1 MSDITD
7 VSLVN
12 LNDCGC
18 CEGIHVETPALV
30 YNRPGLSAIAY
41 RVGTHAQFKDS
52 MLARLSLF
60 AQDYPALQQLKTRD
74 DNDFSIALLD
84 AWATVADVLTF
95 YQERIA
101 NESYLRT
108 ATERVSLIELA
119 QLIGYKMRPGVAAS
133 TYLAFTVEDAK
144 GAPGQATID
153 ASTKVQSI
161 PGPGQLP
168 QTFETIE
175 KITAKASWNALKP
188 QTTQPWVPQSG
199 ATSVYLVG
207 TTTGL
212 KSGDGILFVGKD
224 RGGDD
229 NNPGNVNSQQWD
241 FRIVTA
247 VTPDPNNNRTLV
259 EWDKG
264 LGSATTPPASDA
276 KCYVYVFRKRAAL
289 FGSNAPDVRALP
301 DSVLGNYG
309 LITLD
314 TSNPPKVTRASEWN
328 FTLSNPINLD
338 AAYSAIVPTVAPTGG
353 PRQDSWV
360 VLADHTYRKLYLVA
374 KVAESSP
381 NNYTLTT
388 KTTELTLDTG
398 NYLSNFATNLRS
410 TVIFTQ
416 SEQLDIAP
424 QPTTTS
430 LQAGASVIHLAQ
442 AAPDLQANQKLVVSG
457 MAPGAVASDPAIN
470 EVVAIK
476 VVSSDGMTINLSTSL
491 QNSYDPTT
499 VSINAN
505 VALATHGETVS
516 GETLGNGD
524 ASQSYQQFTLRQ
536 SPLTYISGASAS
548 GEESTL
554 TVRVN
559 DIEWHEVPTLY
570 GHGPRERIF
579 VTNTDDN
586 QKTSIEFGDGV
597 TGARLPTGQ
606 GNVRATYRKGIGTA
620 GLVKAGQLSLLMT
633 RPLGVKAVTNPVDA
647 SGAADPEGLDTTGA
661 TDPKALEKARL
672 NVPLTILTLDRI
684 VSLQDYE
691 DFARAFSGIAKAL
704 ATWTWSGQVRGVFVT
719 VAGANGQAVS
729 EGNPTYN
736 NLLSAMQM
744 AGDPYVPLRVQ
755 TYRQAYFRMAARVK
769 VDPDYSQDLVLTAVE
784 NALRE
789 AFSFDARAFG
799 QPVTQSEVIATMQAV
814 PGVVAVDL
822 YKLYRPRRL
831 ILSALERAVVHNL
844 IHFFPPGSYSQLNTV
859 LVAAVPQPGAE
870 GSIVAAEL
878 LTLDPA
884 PLDDLGVMP

>member
-1 MSDITD
+1 MSDVTD

-18 CEGIHVETPALV
+18 CEGISVETPAPV
-30 YNRPGLSAIAY
+30 YNRPGLTAIAY
-41 RVGTHAQFKDS
+41 RVGTHSQFKDS

-60 AQDYPALQQLKTRD
+60 AQDYPALSQLKTRD

-108 ATERVSLIELA
+108 ATERISLIELG

-133 TYLAFTVEDAK
+133 TYLTFTVEDAK

-153 ASTKVQSI
+153 IGTKVQSI

-175 KITAKASWNALKP
+175 KITAKASWNAFKP
-188 QTTQPWVPQSG
+188 QTTQFVQPQNG
-199 ATSVYLVG
+199 DTQVYLKG

-212 KSGDGILFVGKD
+212 KPGDGILFVGKD

-229 NNPGNVNSQQWD
+229 NNAGNVNSQQWD

-247 VTPDPNNNRTLV
+247 VTPDSNNNRTLV

-264 LGSATTPPASDA
+264 LGSTNTPPASDA
-276 KCYVYVFRKRAAL
+276 MCYVFRKRAAL
-289 FGSNAPDVRALP
+289 FGSNAPDLRTIPLTI
-301 DSVLGNYG
+301 LNNYY
-309 LITLD
+309 T
-314 TSNPPKVTRASEWN
+314 TPPSPLEWS
-328 FTLSNPINLD
+328 FSLSNPINLD
-338 AAYSAIVPTVAPTGG
+338 AMYSAVVPTVAPTGG

-360 VLADHTYRKLYLVA
+360 VLSNHTYRKLYLVNN
-374 KVAESSP
+374 VSESSP

-388 KTTELTLDTG
+388 KTTQLTLDTG
-398 NYLSNFATNLRS
+398 NDLSNFAANLRLRTNLRS
-410 TVIFTQ
+410 VVVFTQ
-416 SEQLDIAP
+416 SEQIDIAP
-424 QPTTTS
+424 KDLTPPP
-430 LQAGASVIHLAQ
+430 LQAGDSTFALAQ
-442 AAPDLQANQKLVVSG
+442 AVSDLQAGQMLVVSG
-457 MAPGAVASDPAIN
+457 MAPGAAASDPAIS
-470 EVVAIK
+470 EVAAIK
-476 VVSSDGMTINLSTSL
+476 SVSPDGMTIILSTSL

-505 VALATHGETVS
+505 VALATHGETVAN
-516 GETLGNGD
+516 EVLGSGD
-524 ASQSYQQFTLRQ
+524 ASQPYQQFTLRQ
-536 SPLTYISGASAS
+536 LPLTYTSSSNASGA
-548 GEESTL
+548 ESTL
-554 TVRVN
+554 QVRVN

-579 VTNTDDN
+579 KTHTGDD
-586 QKTSIEFGDGV
+586 QKTTIEFGDGV
-597 TGARLPTGQ
+597 TGARPASGQ
-606 GNVRATYRKGIGTA
+606 ENIRARYRKGTGTA

-633 RPLGVKAVTNPVDA
+633 RPLGVRAVTNPLDA
-647 SGAADPEGLDTTGA
+647 NGAADPEGLDASGA
-661 TDPKALEKARL
+661 TDANALTKARL
-672 NVPLTILTLDRI
+672 NVPLTVLTLDRI

-691 DFARAFSGIAKAL
+691 DFARAFAGIAKAL

-719 VAGANGQAVS
+719 VAGPNGEAIN
-729 EGNPTYN
+729 EGSQTYD
-736 NLLSAMQM
+736 NLLAAMQM
-744 AGDPYVPLRVQ
+744 AGDPYVPVRVQ
-755 TYRQAYFRMAARVK
+755 TYRQDYFRMAARVK
-769 VDPDYSQDLVLTAVE
+769 VDPDYVQDLVLAAVE
-784 NALRE
+784 KALRD

-822 YKLYRPRRL
+822 YKLYRPFHF
-831 ILSALERAVVHNL
+831 IFFDLERNRTL
-844 IHFFPPGSYSQLNTV
+844 NSIHFFPPGMHRLLNDV
-859 LVAAVPQPGAE
+859 LVAAVPQPG
-870 GSIVAAEL
+870 GRGGILAAEL

>member
-1 MSDITD
+1 MSDVTD

-18 CEGIHVETPALV
+18 CEGIHVETPAPV
-30 YNRPGLSAIAY
+30 YNRPGLSAITY
-41 RVGTHAQFKDS
+41 RVGTHSQFKDS

-74 DNDFSIALLD
+74 DNDFSLALLD
-84 AWATVADVLTF
+84 AWAAVADVLTF

-144 GAPGQATID
+144 GAPGHATID
-153 ASTKVQSI
+153 IGTKVQSI
-161 PGPGQLP
+161 PGPSQLP

-188 QTTQPWVPQSG
+188 QTTHLVQPKNGDTQ
-199 ATSVYLVG
+199 AYLKG

-212 KSGDGILFVGKD
+212 KPSDGILFVGSE
-224 RGGDD
+224 RE
-229 NNPGNVNSQQWD
+229 GNTNSEQWD
-241 FRIVTA
+241 FRQVTT
-247 VTPDPNNNRTLV
+247 VTLDNTNGRTLV
-259 EWDKG
+259 TWNKG
-264 LGSATTPPASDA
+264 LGTASINPPAVSE
-276 KCYVYVFRKRAAL
+276 VYTFRKRAAL
-289 FGSNAPDVRALP
+289 FGANAPDVRTLP
-301 DSVLGNYG
+301 DSVLTNYG
-309 LITLD
+309 LSTGSSRANEWNFGTLGSPFNLDTTYAGIVQGSWIVFSDLSRHALYRVNSVLD
-314 TSNPPKVTRASEWN
+314 TS
-328 FTLSNPINLD
+328 
-338 AAYSAIVPTVAPTGG
+338 
-353 PRQDSWV
+353 Q
-360 VLADHTYRKLYLVA
+360 
-374 KVAESSP
+374 
-381 NNYTLTT
+381 NNYTLTS
-388 KTTELTLDTG
+388 KTTRITPDTTKHLNQFG
-398 NYLSNFATNLRS
+398 SPRGVVVFA
-410 TVIFTQ
+410 Q
-416 SEQLDIAP
+416 SEKLDLAEIP
-424 QPTTTS
+424 ITPS
-430 LQAGASVIHLAQ
+430 PLQAGVGTIALSQ
-442 AAPDLQANQKLVVSG
+442 AAPDLQANQTLVISG
-457 MAPGAVASDPAIN
+457 MAPNAAASDPAIS
-470 EVVAIK
+470 EIVAIK
-476 VVSSDGMTINLSTSL
+476 NVSSDGMVITLSTGL

-499 VSINAN
+499 VRINAN
-505 VALATHGETVS
+505 VALATHGETVL
-516 GETLGNGD
+516 GETLGSGD

-536 SPLTYISGASAS
+536 PPLTYISSATAS

-570 GHGPRERIF
+570 GHGPRNRIF
-579 VTNTDDN
+579 VTNTNDN

-620 GLVKAGQLSLLMT
+620 GLVKAGQLSLLMM

-647 SGAADPEGLDTTGA
+647 SGAADPEGLDATGA

-719 VAGANGQAVS
+719 VAGANGLAVG
-729 EGNPTYN
+729 EGSPTYN

-755 TYRQAYFRMAARVK
+755 TYRQAYFRIAARVK
-769 VDPDYSQDLVLTAVE
+769 VAPDYSQHPVLTAVE
-784 NALRE
+784 NALRD

-831 ILSALERAVVHNL
+831 ILYDLERAVAHNL
-844 IHFFPPGSYSQLNTV
+844 IHFFPPGSYSQLNSV

>member
-1 MSDITD
+1 MSDVTD

-18 CEGIHVETPALV
+18 CEGIHVETPAPV

-41 RVGTHAQFKDS
+41 RVGTHSQFKDS

-84 AWATVADVLTF
+84 AWATVADVLAF
-95 YQERIA
+95 YQERMA

-108 ATERVSLIELA
+108 ATERISLIELA
-119 QLIGYKMRPGVAAS
+119 QLIGYKMRSGVAAS

-153 ASTKVQSI
+153 IGTKVQSI

-175 KITAKASWNALKP
+175 QITAKASWNALKP
-188 QTTQPWVPQSG
+188 QTTQLVQPQNG
-199 ATSVYLVG
+199 DTQVYLDG
-207 TTTGL
+207 TSTGL
-212 KSGDGILFVGKD
+212 KPGDGILFVGSE
-224 RGGDD
+224 REGDM
-229 NNPGNVNSQQWD
+229 NSERWD
-241 FRIVTA
+241 FRQVTS
-247 VTPDPNNNRTLV
+247 VTPDTTNGRTLV
-259 EWDKG
+259 TWAKG
-264 LGSATTPPASDA
+264 LGTASTNPPAASEIYA
-276 KCYVYVFRKRAAL
+276 FRKRAAL
-289 FGSNAPDVRALP
+289 FGSNAPDVRTLP
-301 DSVLGNYG
+301 DSVLKNYDLATTANSRATEWSFSPLG
-309 LITLD
+309 SPFNLD
-314 TSNPPKVTRASEWN
+314 TTYPSIVQGSWIV
-328 FTLSNPINLD
+328 LSNLSRHELYGVSAVLD
-338 AAYSAIVPTVAPTGG
+338 
-353 PRQDSWV
+353 
-360 VLADHTYRKLYLVA
+360 
-374 KVAESSP
+374 SSQ
-381 NNYTLTT
+381 NNYTLTA
-388 KTTELTLDTG
+388 KTTQVTPDTTKHLNQFG
-398 NYLSNFATNLRS
+398 SPRGVVVFA
-410 TVIFTQ
+410 Q
-416 SEQLDIAP
+416 SEKLSLAQTP
-424 QPTTTS
+424 MTPPP
-430 LQAGASVIHLAQ
+430 LQAGNSVITLAQ
-442 AAPDLQANQKLVVSG
+442 AAPGLQAGQTLVVSS
-457 MAPGAVASDPAIN
+457 MAPGATASDPAIS

-476 VVSSDGMTINLSTSL
+476 VVSPDGMTVNLSTSL

-505 VALATHGETVS
+505 VARATHGETVS

-536 SPLTYISGASAS
+536 SPLTYISSATAS
-548 GEESTL
+548 GDESTL

-633 RPLGVKAVTNPVDA
+633 RPLGVKAVTNPLDA
-647 SGAADPEGLDTTGA
+647 SGAADPEGLDATGA
-661 TDPKALEKARL
+661 TDPKALEAARL

-729 EGNPTYN
+729 EGSPTYN

-784 NALRE
+784 NALRD

-799 QPVTQSEVIATMQAV
+799 QPVTQSEVIAVMQAV

-831 ILSALERAVVHNL
+831 IFYDLERTVVQNL
-844 IHFFPPGSYSQLNTV
+844 IHFFPPGSYSQLNTI
-859 LVAAVPQPGAE
+859 LVAAVPQPGAD